1 VILCAFF
8 PTNSKT
14 AIIYFGEML
23 VASLLAIVLLAI
35 SQLRMS
41 SDAVL
46 FAGGVVAWTLAEY
59 VVHRFVLHGFAPT
72 EHRLH
77 HANPDDAVLTIF
89 WQIWI
94 CFALVYLIN
103 RRPSSIGTA
112 WRPETGFDLHYVVR
126 QQIGPHGNGGMMLY
140 GRRACC
146 DAVNGDPP
154 CTIHTIAHRARRTAP
169 VSHQKRPHRDAL
181 NTIVLRRKRTEI
193 NEADLIP
200 PLITVWLQVRVRA
213 NYTISIADLH
223 CLRSGEVSPQ
233 VPRIH
238 RSYCSE

>member
-1 VILCAFF
+1 M
-8 PTNSKT
+8 T

-46 FAGGVVAWTLAEY
+46 FAGGVVALTLAEY

-94 CFALVYLIN
+94 CFALVYLIVGGAFVAGAQSPMPGICSCITA
-103 RRPSSIGTA
+103 RITVQTVCRCHFLSIIKAITDL
-112 WRPETGFDLHYVVR
+112 RPETTASA
-126 QQIGPHGNGGMMLY
+126 PHFGTMSS
-140 GRRACC
+140 GRCC
-146 DAVNGDPP
+146 DDDVGAV
-154 CTIHTIAHRARRTAP
+154 A
-169 VSHQKRPHRDAL
+169 
-181 NTIVLRRKRTEI
+181 
-193 NEADLIP
+193 
-200 PLITVWLQVRVRA
+200 
-213 NYTISIADLH
+213 SI
-223 CLRSGEVSPQ
+223 
-233 VPRIH
+233 
-238 RSYCSE
+238 